1 MCILYEYEAYR
12 GAIIEEHASI
22 TMEFGE
28 YLCSDASNMVATRTR
43 GILGGFPII
52 LNSILLTFL
61 SFSNEALDWA
71 EMQQLASM
79 AIS

>member
-1 MCILYEYEAYR
+1 MRVLYEYKAYR
-12 GAIIEEHASI
+12 GAIIEEYVSI
-22 TMEFGE
+22 TMEFSE

-61 SFSNEALDWA
+61 SFSNEALDA
-71 EMQQLASM
+71 TEYTK
-79 AIS
+79 I